1 MPKKNTFLL
10 VDGEY
15 NPFLKYIKK
24 EKFTTFYRRGE
35 KINLNILLRCILK
48 FNFTS
53 IEYYKEFV
61 KFVSTRL
68 ILTAFDYHVSF
79 YRLSKDTSVK
89 TLMLQRRAR
98 TNSSKIIKKSELFFS
113 KNNKNIFYVDYV
125 LLFDSS
131 VCRFYSV

>member
-1 MPKKNTFLL
+1 
-10 VDGEY
+10 
-15 NPFLKYIKK
+15 
-24 EKFTTFYRRGE
+24 
-35 KINLNILLRCILK
+35 LK

-61 KFVSTRL
+61 KFVSIRF
-68 ILTAFDYHVSF
+68 ILTAFNYHASF

-89 TLMLQRRAR
+89 TLMLQKGAR

-113 KNNKNIFYVDYV
+113 KNSKNIFYVDYV